1 MADRE
6 GIITQK
12 HVSELAW
19 SMQNKG
25 VARKTVPS
33 GRRKEPTYKGRFSD
47 LHTHYGSCA
56 SECLQTKLDAAKGVF
71 NFLYHK
77 VAISPS

>member
-12 HVSELAW
+12 HMSKLAW
-19 SMQNKG
+19 SIQNKS
-25 VARKTVPS
+25 VTRKTVPS
-33 GRRKEPTYKGRFSD
+33 GGRKEPISKGGFSD

-56 SECLQTKLDAAKGVF
+56 SECLQTKLDVAKGVF

-77 VAISPS
+77 VTISPS